1 MHPAIVDNLEEYI
14 SGALLPAALREFE
27 AHLQTCPACREEV
40 RGMQEMSTMFV
51 ALRPEED
58 VAPSPGFAAR
68 VMERVA
74 ADAAPSFWSLF
85 SLDPWFGRR
94 VVFASLVLL
103 AVLGSFLV
111 SRETEY
117 APGPLSPEAIMAT
130 EQAPARHAPGMN
142 DRDMMLVTLT
152 SYEP

>member
-1 MHPAIVDNLEEYI
+1 MHPAIVDNLEEYV
-14 SGALLPAALREFE
+14 SGNLRPAALREFK

-40 RGMQEMSTMFV
+40 RGIEETSSMFV
-51 ALRPEED
+51 ALRPEEEI
-58 VAPSPGFAAR
+58 APPPGFAAR

-74 ADAAPSFWSLF
+74 AEAAPSFWSLF

-111 SRETEY
+111 SRESDY
-117 APGPLSPEAIMAT
+117 APGPSPEAVMAI
-130 EQAPARHAPGMN
+130 EQAPAHRAPGMN
-142 DRDMMLVTLT
+142 DRDMMLVTLA